1 MRKILKLRVDSL
13 VETSMPDS
21 RILDMD
27 HIMVKSIT
35 KNVKKY
41 LWTEII
47 SKRLNINFYHVRQ
60 QKEQKSRNAAA
71 VSLKEKLNEYQEQN
85 PDESFGAISELFSIK
100 LQKKICRSMV
110 GKYYRQI
117 KAMKEKRIDLE
128 KVESLLP
135 HHRMTPER
143 PKKKTSNNI

>member
-1 MRKILKLRVDSL
+1 MSDNK
-13 VETSMPDS
+13 
-21 RILDMD
+21 
-27 HIMVKSIT
+27 
-35 KNVKKY
+35 
-41 LWTEII
+41 
-47 SKRLNINFYHVRQ
+47 
-60 QKEQKSRNAAA
+60 KEQKSRNA
-71 VSLKEKLNEYQEQN
+71 VSLKEKLSIYEYKEQN

>member
-1 MRKILKLRVDSL
+1 M
-13 VETSMPDS
+13 
-21 RILDMD
+21 
-27 HIMVKSIT
+27 
-35 KNVKKY
+35 
-41 LWTEII
+41 TEII
-47 SKRLNINFYHVRQ
+47 SKRLDINFYHVRQ

-117 KAMKEKRIDLE
+117 KAMKEKGVDLKDSETARVRKVSENILKFE
-128 KVESLLP
+128 KQFYASINES
-135 HHRMTPER
+135 
-143 PKKKTSNNI
+143 